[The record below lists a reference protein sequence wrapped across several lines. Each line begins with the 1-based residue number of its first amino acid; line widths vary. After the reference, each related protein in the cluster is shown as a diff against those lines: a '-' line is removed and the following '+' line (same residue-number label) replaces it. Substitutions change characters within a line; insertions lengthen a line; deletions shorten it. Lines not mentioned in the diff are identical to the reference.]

1 MPGWAHTGQKSR
13 HTGPTVGVSRL
24 IPSDAPMRKL
34 NASGNT
40 EERWLSSCEPGSPT
54 SRALLDAIIVGG
66 GPAGLSAALVLG
78 RCLRHVLVCDAGHP
92 RNEPARIFNGFL
104 SRDGSTPAE
113 FLQIC
118 RDQLRRYE
126 TIEFRKVKVVDVER
140 GDCRF
145 TAILETGERVTGRM
159 FLLATG
165 LVDELPRIENF
176 RQFYGSTV
184 HSCPYC
190 DGWEC
195 RGQPIAVIGCNQ
207 ESLDLAI
214 ELLLWSKDLVLCTN
228 GPLKVERKAVETFK
242 RLCIRII
249 DTPIALLE
257 GAGDKLEGIRF
268 TDSSFL
274 PRSAVFFSPG
284 QYQRSPLA
292 EQLGCEFCEE
302 NNCIQCGEDTA
313 TNVPGLYAAGNA
325 SRGVQLVIAAAAEG
339 MQSAFA
345 INNALLEADAE
356 RGALKNSPE
365 CARPNLNT

>member
-1 MPGWAHTGQKSR
+1 MVASQPSR
-13 HTGPTVGVSRL
+13 
-24 IPSDAPMRKL
+24 PSDA
-34 NASGNT
+34 
-40 EERWLSSCEPGSPT
+40 EI
-54 SRALLDAIIVGG
+54 LDAIVIGG

-78 RCLRHVLVCDAGHP
+78 RCLRRVLVCDAGHP

-104 SRDGSTPAE
+104 SRDGSSPAE

-145 TAILETGERVTGRM
+145 TAILETGERFAGRM
-159 FLLATG
+159 LLLATG
-165 LVDELPRIENF
+165 LVDELPQIENF

-184 HSCPYC
+184 HNCPYC

-195 RGQPIAVIGCNQ
+195 RGQPIAVTGCNQ

-228 GPLKVERKAVETFK
+228 GALTVDRKAVETAK
-242 RLCIRII
+242 RLGIRFIE
-249 DTPIALLE
+249 TPIALLE
-257 GAGDKLEGIRF
+257 GAGDTLEGIRF
-268 TDSSFL
+268 IDGSFL
-274 PRSAVFFSPG
+274 PRSALFFSPG

-292 EQLGCEFCEE
+292 EQLGCEFCEG
-302 NNCIQCGEDTA
+302 NNIQCGEDTA
-313 TNVPGLYAAGNA
+313 TNIPGVYAAGNA

-339 MQSAFA
+339 MQAAFA
-345 INNALLEADAE
+345 INSALLDADAATNALLDRDPGQSTRSDRITPGNEAID
-356 RGALKNSPE
+356 
-365 CARPNLNT
+365 

>member
-1 MPGWAHTGQKSR
+1 MSSSETVSTAH
-13 HTGPTVGVSRL
+13 
-24 IPSDAPMRKL
+24 
-34 NASGNT
+34 
-40 EERWLSSCEPGSPT
+40 
-54 SRALLDAIIVGG
+54 RAVLDAIIVGG

-78 RCLRHVLVCDAGHP
+78 RCLRRVLVCDAGHP
-92 RNEPARIFNGFL
+92 RNEPARIFNGYL
-104 SRDGSTPAE
+104 SRDGSSPAE

-118 RDQLRRYE
+118 RDQLRRYD
-126 TIEFRKVKVVDVER
+126 TVEFRKVKVEDVER
-140 GDCRF
+140 GDRRF
-145 TAILETGERVTGRM
+145 TVVLESGERIDGRM
-159 FLLATG
+159 LLIATG
-165 LVDELPRIENF
+165 LVDELPQIENF

-184 HSCPYC
+184 HNCPYC

-214 ELLLWSKDLVLCTN
+214 ELLLWSKELVLCTN
-228 GPLKVERKAVETFK
+228 GPLKVERKAVETIK

-249 DTPIALLE
+249 ETPIALLE

-313 TNVPGLYAAGNA
+313 TNIPGVYAAGNA

-339 MQSAFA
+339 MQAAFA
-345 INNALLEADAE
+345 INSALLDADAASNALRDHEPGQPTPSDRTTPSSSEAVD
-356 RGALKNSPE
+356 
-365 CARPNLNT
+365 

>member
-1 MPGWAHTGQKSR
+1 MVAPQ
-13 HTGPTVGVSRL
+13 PSRL
-24 IPSDAPMRKL
+24 SD
-34 NASGNT
+34 G
-40 EERWLSSCEPGSPT
+40 EV
-54 SRALLDAIIVGG
+54 LDAIVIGG

-78 RCLRHVLVCDAGHP
+78 RCLRRVLVCDAGHP

-104 SRDGSTPAE
+104 SRDGSSPAE

-145 TAILETGERVTGRM
+145 TAILETGERAAGRM
-159 FLLATG
+159 LLLATG
-165 LVDELPRIENF
+165 LVDELPQIENF

-184 HSCPYC
+184 HNCPYC

-195 RGQPIAVIGCNQ
+195 RGQPIAVTGCNQ

-214 ELLLWSKDLVLCTN
+214 ELLVWSKDLVLCTN
-228 GPLKVERKAVETFK
+228 GALTVDRKAVETAK
-242 RLCIRII
+242 RLGIRFIE
-249 DTPIALLE
+249 TPIALLE
-257 GAGDKLEGIRF
+257 GAGDTLEGIRF
-268 TDSSFL
+268 TDGSFL
-274 PRSAVFFSPG
+274 PRSALFFSPG

-292 EQLGCEFCEE
+292 EQLGCEFCEG

-313 TNVPGLYAAGNA
+313 TNIPGVYAAGNA

-339 MQSAFA
+339 MQAAFA
-345 INNALLEADAE
+345 INSALLDADAATNALRDREPGQHTRSDRITPA
-356 RGALKNSPE
+356 N
-365 CARPNLNT
+365 